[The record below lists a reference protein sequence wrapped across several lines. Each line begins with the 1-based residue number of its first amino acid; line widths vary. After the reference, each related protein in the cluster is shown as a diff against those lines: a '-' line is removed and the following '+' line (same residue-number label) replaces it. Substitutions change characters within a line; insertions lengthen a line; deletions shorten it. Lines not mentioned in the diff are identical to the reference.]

1 MKIEAIGRLN
11 NFSVGEKTIFEDLV
25 FGKVE
30 GLNSDFVF
38 FHDAFVSNMK
48 VDYGQREGQCI
59 IHDFNMR
66 THEGIDHPGG
76 VAVDFH
82 FRGIGLND
90 TVMAAIAF
98 GYRKIFF
105 YPEWKHRGVHCS
117 YIPDRKGILLGYGYY
132 QKERRNGQTVIVQKI
147 ITNTYEPKKV
157 YEKLREVD

>member
-1 MKIEAIGRLN
+1 MKIADIARLN
-11 NFSVGEKTIFEDLV
+11 NFGINEKTTFGDFV
-25 FGKVE
+25 FDKVE
-30 GLNSDFVF
+30 GLNSDFIF
-38 FHDAFVSNMK
+38 FHDYFVSSTK
-48 VDYGQREGQCI
+48 EDYGQREGQCI

-76 VAVDFH
+76 IAVDFH

-90 TVMAAIAF
+90 TVMTAIAF

-105 YPEWKHRGVHCS
+105 YPEWKHPGVHCS

-132 QKERRNGQTVIVQKI
+132 TEEKRNGKIVIVQKI

-157 YEKLREVD
+157 YARLREVA